1 MGEARTVNKRRPSLL
16 KGNVTIETIRHRV
29 ERKNFRNCDLHRAD
43 GRVIHVATQD
53 HIFISPTGRE
63 FVVFSPPPNERVQ
76 ILDVNLV
83 TGLTEKHSKKERKN
97 GH

>member
-1 MGEARTVNKRRPSLL
+1 M
-16 KGNVTIETIRHRV
+16 TIETIRERV
-29 ERKNFRNCDLHRAD
+29 QRKNFRNCDLHMAD
-43 GRVIHVATQD
+43 GRVIHVETPD
-53 HIFISPTGRE
+53 HIFISPTNRE

-83 TGLTEKHSKKERKN
+83 TGLSEKYPKKERKN